1 MISAVLP
8 KMTTNFI
15 FPQLHL
21 HPLTCL
27 TDDTVEVLSLCAGT
41 IGSWFEP
48 RISEFDPQR
57 NTNEKSEFN
66 KPALCYSSLY
76 LMLLT
81 VNSVPINSEMEMV
94 RVQSALNMFTRS
106 QIHMKS
112 TGGVGSLD
120 MDSAL
125 RSLQLFT
132 DCLDVTAKIW
142 HIKHNYL
149 QISSAVSYDL
159 HLLKGQRHLCDW
171 QHADAFIT
179 FIWKWLSCF

>member
-1 MISAVLP
+1 MDKMISSVLP

-41 IGSWFEP
+41 
-48 RISEFDPQR
+48 FDPQR

-81 VNSVPINSEMEMV
+81 LNSVPINSEMV

-106 QIHMKS
+106 QIHRKS
-112 TGGVGSLD
+112 TGGVCSLD

-142 HIKHNYL
+142 HIKHNSIFKYL
-149 QISSAVSYDL
+149 
-159 HLLKGQRHLCDW
+159 LLFLMTSI
-171 QHADAFIT
+171 F
-179 FIWKWLSCF
+179 